1 MKNLLLAALLGLLY
15 PCASFACDFAFINS
29 CSLSHNSFTDTLC
42 SYPPGFHK
50 AGDNSMLTPTI
61 KAPGGVFS
69 YQRLSGG
76 QGAIK
81 LDTLTG
87 IISLRSSDPGAYK
100 ITYKLQERSES
111 ITVKLIQ

>member
-1 MKNLLLAALLGLLY
+1 MKNLLLAASIGLLY
-15 PCASFACDFAFINS
+15 PCASFACDFAFTNA

-42 SYPPGFHK
+42 SYPSGFHK
-50 AGDNSMLTPTI
+50 AGENSMLTPTI

-87 IISLRSSDPGAYK
+87 IISLRSSDPGAYRV
-100 ITYKLQERSES
+100 TYKLQDRSES
-111 ITVKLIQ
+111 VTVKLIQ